1 MEGLGFCQVGG
12 VKNDGQEAMR
22 REPVGVLAHS
32 TLIHNSKQ
40 AFSLSLGQQ

>member
-1 MEGLGFCQVGG
+1 MEGLGFCQVVG

-22 REPVGVLAHS
+22 HEPVGVLAHS

-40 AFSLSLGQQ
+40 AFSLSLGKQ